1 MNENNSILKNIFIS
15 YGLLF
20 IVAFAY
26 FCFFGS
32 YIFSYQDRQILFV
45 YSSSYFDQYASKPGG
60 ILEYAGAFFSQVF
73 FSPIAGA
80 FLLSLLIVV
89 LAIVFRKICISVIG
103 QKPLVNILMLVPSAL
118 IILFNSDFNFLLYNS
133 LGILFASIALLPLSV
148 SQKKSYHFVYILTF
162 PVVYYLLG
170 GYAWIFAGMYIS
182 LTINRRSLLYP
193 ALLVVMAGSALI
205 FFKNVLFFQPWLH
218 LAWYPLPL
226 PALYK
231 HPQILFTLFALLILF
246 PLILR
251 GIATAKRISFDNSF
265 TLYAVAALLS
275 LVIFILSRLYN
286 PETANLFRI
295 EKLFYG
301 REWDRLISYQEK
313 TKSKSL
319 IAQYYFNVALS
330 EKGQLCSRLFYG
342 PQDYGT
348 KALLIPWDSN
358 VDINLIYRG
367 AYFFWSAGLVNEAHR
382 WAFESMVMQGFRP
395 DNIRLLIKTDLI
407 NGHFAAAKKYTAI
420 LKKTI
425 RYRQEALH
433 YEKMLNRPDL
443 VRSDPELGK
452 KMELMPKKDFMVR
465 LKDQQANVILMLQSN
480 PSNKAAFEYMMAW
493 YMLERNMDKIAEEFS
508 GIKEL
513 GYNRL
518 PDHLEEAMIYLAA
531 FTGEKDSIQINPSTI
546 SKFREYSEAAS
557 RVAGANPLLEKK
569 FGNTFWY
576 YHDFK

>member
-1 MNENNSILKNIFIS
+1 
-15 YGLLF
+15 
-20 IVAFAY
+20 
-26 FCFFGS
+26 
-32 YIFSYQDRQILFV
+32 
-45 YSSSYFDQYASKPGG
+45 
-60 ILEYAGAFFSQVF
+60 
-73 FSPIAGA
+73 
-80 FLLSLLIVV
+80 
-89 LAIVFRKICISVIG
+89 
-103 QKPLVNILMLVPSAL
+103 
-118 IILFNSDFNFLLYNS
+118 
-133 LGILFASIALLPLSV
+133 
-148 SQKKSYHFVYILTF
+148 
-162 PVVYYLLG
+162 
-170 GYAWIFAGMYIS
+170 
-182 LTINRRSLLYP
+182 
-193 ALLVVMAGSALI
+193 
-205 FFKNVLFFQPWLH
+205 
-218 LAWYPLPL
+218 
-226 PALYK
+226 
-231 HPQILFTLFALLILF
+231 
-246 PLILR
+246 LILR

-382 WAFESMVMQGFRP
+382 WAFESMVMQGLRP

-443 VRSDPELGK
+443 VRSDPELGR
-452 KMELMPKKDFMVR
+452 KMELMPKNDFMMR

-493 YMLERNMDKIAEEFS
+493 YMLERNMDKIAEEFAR
-508 GIKEL
+508 IKEL
-513 GYNRL
+513 GYDRL
-518 PDHLEEAMIYLAA
+518 PDHLEEAMIYFAA
-531 FTGEKDSIQINPSTI
+531 FTGEKDSIQINPSTV
-546 SKFREYSEAAS
+546 SKFREYSEAAA

-576 YHDFK
+576 YLDFK